1 MSQKWFNGLNLQQ
14 NQLENAV
21 IQNLASDPSS
31 GKAGQIYYNTTDNG
45 YRYYNGTAWV
55 SISADAIKSIVAGN
69 GLTSSTSGNAV
80 TLTLGTPSTSGATSG
95 NTLGDNSV
103 TENSHTHQICIPTAS
118 TIERGIIQLAT
129 DTEATTGTETKKAVT
144 PKQLATA
151 KQEAINSAKV
161 TIQTSDGLTGGS
173 STPATSFTLGLS
185 DSGVAA
191 DTYNNVTVDAKGR
204 VTKGL
209 NKSYVETSALDDY
222 QKKQDNTLN
231 TTVKT
236 VVGAINEV
244 RGTADAA
251 NATATTNATE
261 ITNIKN
267 GTTVVGKA
275 NKVANPLTI
284 SDGTNSIT
292 YDGSAARTLQF
303 KPEDFSESTSG
314 GTATV
319 ALIDKG
325 YATKTYVDTQDDK
338 KLDKAGGIITGDLTI
353 GGNVTVNGT
362 TTTVNSNTLTV
373 KDKLIEVAKDNTT
386 TLTSPAG
393 IIVPRYNGTED
404 YGALVIDSDGN
415 AKVGDVKLKADGD
428 IDVNNSDLQTL
439 ATRTGLQDGQLVKW
453 DDTQKTLVPDTT
465 VASNASSALSKANAN
480 TTEIIN
486 IKNGTT
492 KVGKADKL
500 TTARTI
506 SLSGDATG
514 STTFD
519 GSANKDINVT
529 LSNTG
534 VAAGTYNTVTVDA
547 KGRVTAAMNTQN
559 SQVTEIT
566 GDGVK
571 TVFDIAHTLGKDV
584 LVQVFLNGQQVGADT
599 VDELVSVDVFTANNK
614 VKLVFATA
622 PKTTEKFKV
631 VISSGGSVG
640 GGGSSGGGSALAK
653 IYGVDKVGSEN
664 PDALVRTDDAVGL
677 NVTVGTSEITSDF
690 DNCYPWCDMQEVTD
704 ASGNVFIKIPKFYS
718 KITKNADGTY
728 KHQLS
733 GIRYEGFST
742 LFVDGLGFEIDGVL
756 VGKYEGSGSSE
767 RVYSKSGQT
776 VLTRITCDN
785 FRTAC
790 KANGAGYQQYDFLID
805 LIIKELWL
813 IEMKT
818 TNCQSIMY
826 GYVNN
831 NSAATNTGATDSVI
845 TPSGSPVSNTDGK
858 HACKYRGIENLW
870 GNIFIWCD
878 GISFSSDKVYVCTD
892 PASYTAG
899 KIDAPYVYQGNCP
912 VGDGWIKKVEPLGRN
927 PLIQYVTEI
936 ARVGNTPYFYDYMN
950 VSGSVLAVGG
960 AWSDARYAGLWYWAA
975 SYSPSDTY
983 LPIGGRLCYKPR

>member
-55 SISADAIKSIVAGN
+55 SVSADAIKSIVAGN

-103 TENSHTHQICIPTAS
+103 TENSHTHQIRIPSAS
-118 TIERGIIQLAT
+118 TTEKGIVQLAT
-129 DTEATTGTETKKAVT
+129 DTEATTGTETTKAVT
-144 PKQLATA
+144 PKQLASA
-151 KQEAINSAKV
+151 KQDAINSAKV

-185 DSGVAA
+185 NSGVTAG
-191 DTYNNVTVDAKGR
+191 TYNNVTVDAKGR
-204 VTKGL
+204 VTAGSS
-209 NKSYVETSALDDY
+209 KSYVETSALDAY
-222 QKKQDNTLN
+222 QKKQDNALN

-244 RGTADAA
+244 KGTADAA
-251 NATATTNATE
+251 STKATTNATE

-267 GTTVVGKA
+267 GTTAVGEA

-303 KPEDFSESTSG
+303 KPEDFSESISG

-319 ALIDKG
+319 ALKDKG
-325 YATKTYVDTQDDK
+325 YATKTYVDAQDDK
-338 KLDKAGGIITGDLTI
+338 KLDKAGGTITGDLTI

-362 TTTVNSNTLTV
+362 TTTVNSTTLAV

-393 IIVPRYNGTED
+393 LIVPKYNGTD
-404 YGALVIDSDGN
+404 YGALVIDGEGN
-415 AKVGDVKLKADGD
+415 AKVGDVQLTAGGD

-453 DDTQKTLVPDTT
+453 DGTRKTLVPDTT

-480 TTEIIN
+480 TTEITN

-492 KVGKADKL
+492 SVGKADKL
-500 TTARTI
+500 STARTI
-506 SLSGDATG
+506 SLNGDATG

-519 GSANKDINVT
+519 GSANKEISVT

-534 VAAGTYNTVTVDA
+534 VTAGTYNTVTVDA
-547 KGRVTAAMNTQN
+547 KGRVTAATNTQN

-566 GDGVK
+566 GDGTK

-599 VDELVSVDVFTANNK
+599 VDELVSVDVYTANNK

-622 PKTTEKFKV
+622 PKTTEKFKI
-631 VISSGGSVG
+631 VISSGGSG
-640 GGGSSGGGSALAK
+640 GGNGSGNSTNEWITAPIDTVLDFNTHYTIMVDLGLFPPVPTM
-653 IYGVDKVGSEN
+653 IYA
-664 PDALVRTDDAVGL
+664 P
-677 NVTVGTSEITSDF
+677 
-690 DNCYPWCDMQEVTD
+690 
-704 ASGNVFIKIPKFYS
+704 ASGNDTLIGALPYYTVGGPETDFDGNLESYGLTHMDIEIQTVKDNNTLRGFKLKGVRITEIKF
-718 KITKNADGTY
+718 TTLGGAATGTY
-728 KHQLS
+728 S
-733 GIRYEGFST
+733 SA
-742 LFVDGLGFEIDGVL
+742 LFADAGVT
-756 VGKYEGSGSSE
+756 S
-767 RVYSKSGQT
+767 
-776 VLTRITCDN
+776 
-785 FRTAC
+785 F
-790 KANGAGYQQYDFLID
+790 QY
-805 LIIKELWL
+805 
-813 IEMKT
+813 
-818 TNCQSIMY
+818 
-826 GYVNN
+826 
-831 NSAATNTGATDSVI
+831 
-845 TPSGSPVSNTDGK
+845 
-858 HACKYRGIENLW
+858 
-870 GNIFIWCD
+870 
-878 GISFSSDKVYVCTD
+878 
-892 PASYTAG
+892 
-899 KIDAPYVYQGNCP
+899 
-912 VGDGWIKKVEPLGRN
+912 KKG
-927 PLIQYVTEI
+927 
-936 ARVGNTPYFYDYMN
+936 
-950 VSGSVLAVGG
+950 
-960 AWSDARYAGLWYWAA
+960 
-975 SYSPSDTY
+975 
-983 LPIGGRLCYKPR
+983 

>member
-55 SISADAIKSIVAGN
+55 SVSADAIKSIVAGN

-103 TENSHTHQICIPTAS
+103 TENSHTHQIRIPSAS
-118 TIERGIIQLAT
+118 TTEKGIVQLAT
-129 DTEATTGTETKKAVT
+129 DTDVTTGTETTKAVT

-151 KQEAINSAKV
+151 KQDAINSAKV
-161 TIQTSDGLTGGS
+161 TIQTSDGLTGGN

-191 DTYNNVTVDAKGR
+191 GTYNNVTVDAKGR
-204 VTKGL
+204 VTAGSS
-209 NKSYVETSALDDY
+209 KSYVETSALDDY

-231 TTVKT
+231 TTAKT

-244 RGTADAA
+244 KGTADAA
-251 NATATTNATE
+251 STKATTNATE

-267 GTTVVGKA
+267 GTTVVGEA

-284 SDGTNSIT
+284 SDGTNSTT

-303 KPEDFSESTSG
+303 KPEDFSESISG

-319 ALIDKG
+319 ALKDKG
-325 YATKTYVDTQDDK
+325 YATKTYVDAQDDK
-338 KLDKAGGIITGDLTI
+338 KLDKAGGTITGDLTI
-353 GGNVTVNGT
+353 GGNVIVNGT

-393 IIVPRYNGTED
+393 IIVPKYNGTD
-404 YGALVIDSDGN
+404 YGALVIDGEGN
-415 AKVGDVKLKADGD
+415 AKVGDVQLTAGGD

-453 DDTQKTLVPDTT
+453 DDTRKTLVPDTT

-480 TTEIIN
+480 TTEITN

-492 KVGKADKL
+492 SVGKADSADKL

-506 SLSGDATG
+506 SLNGDATG

-519 GSANKDINVT
+519 GSANKEISVT

-534 VAAGTYNTVTVDA
+534 VTAGTYNTVTVDA
-547 KGRVTAAMNTQN
+547 KGRVTAATNTQN

-599 VDELVSVDVFTANNK
+599 VDELVSVDVYTANNK

-622 PKTTEKFKV
+622 PKTTEKFKI
-631 VISSGGSVG
+631 VISSGGSG
-640 GGGSSGGGSALAK
+640 GGNGSGNSTNEWITAPIDTVLDFNTHYTIMVDLGLFPPVPTM
-653 IYGVDKVGSEN
+653 IYA
-664 PDALVRTDDAVGL
+664 P
-677 NVTVGTSEITSDF
+677 
-690 DNCYPWCDMQEVTD
+690 
-704 ASGNVFIKIPKFYS
+704 ASGNDTLIGALPYYTVGGPETDFDGNLESYGLTHMDIEIQTVKDNNTLRGFKLKGVRITEIKF
-718 KITKNADGTY
+718 TTLGGAATGTY
-728 KHQLS
+728 S
-733 GIRYEGFST
+733 SA
-742 LFVDGLGFEIDGVL
+742 LFADAGVT
-756 VGKYEGSGSSE
+756 S
-767 RVYSKSGQT
+767 
-776 VLTRITCDN
+776 
-785 FRTAC
+785 F
-790 KANGAGYQQYDFLID
+790 QY
-805 LIIKELWL
+805 
-813 IEMKT
+813 
-818 TNCQSIMY
+818 
-826 GYVNN
+826 
-831 NSAATNTGATDSVI
+831 
-845 TPSGSPVSNTDGK
+845 
-858 HACKYRGIENLW
+858 
-870 GNIFIWCD
+870 
-878 GISFSSDKVYVCTD
+878 
-892 PASYTAG
+892 
-899 KIDAPYVYQGNCP
+899 
-912 VGDGWIKKVEPLGRN
+912 KKG
-927 PLIQYVTEI
+927 
-936 ARVGNTPYFYDYMN
+936 
-950 VSGSVLAVGG
+950 
-960 AWSDARYAGLWYWAA
+960 
-975 SYSPSDTY
+975 
-983 LPIGGRLCYKPR
+983 

>member
-55 SISADAIKSIVAGN
+55 NISADAIKSIVAGN

-103 TENSHTHQICIPTAS
+103 TENSHTHQIRIPSAS
-118 TIERGIIQLAT
+118 TTEKGIVQLAT
-129 DTEATTGTETKKAVT
+129 DTEATTGTETTKAVT
-144 PKQLATA
+144 PKQLAAA
-151 KQEAINSAKV
+151 KQDAINSAKV

-191 DTYNNVTVDAKGR
+191 GTYNNITVDAKGR
-204 VTKGL
+204 VTAGSS
-209 NKSYVETSALDDY
+209 KSYVEPSALDDY

-231 TTVKT
+231 TTAKT

-244 RGTADAA
+244 KGTADAA
-251 NATATTNATE
+251 STKATTNATE

-267 GTTVVGKA
+267 GTTAVGKA

-284 SDGTNSIT
+284 SDGTNSTT

-303 KPEDFSESTSG
+303 KPEDFSESISG

-319 ALIDKG
+319 ALKDKG
-325 YATKTYVDTQDDK
+325 YATKTYVDAQDDK

-393 IIVPRYNGTED
+393 IIVPKYNGTD
-404 YGALVIDSDGN
+404 YGALVIDGEGN
-415 AKVGDVKLKADGD
+415 AKVGDVQLTAGGD

-480 TTEIIN
+480 TTEITN

-492 KVGKADKL
+492 SVGKADKL

-519 GSANKDINVT
+519 GSANKEISVT

-534 VAAGTYNTVTVDA
+534 VTAGTYNTVTVDA
-547 KGRVTAAMNTQN
+547 KGRVTAATNTQN

-599 VDELVSVDVFTANNK
+599 VDELVSVDVYTANNK

-622 PKTTEKFKV
+622 PKTTEKFKI
-631 VISSGGSVG
+631 VISSGGSG
-640 GGGSSGGGSALAK
+640 GGGNGS
-653 IYGVDKVGSEN
+653 
-664 PDALVRTDDAVGL
+664 
-677 NVTVGTSEITSDF
+677 TSEWITA
-690 DNCYPWCDMQEVTD
+690 P
-704 ASGNVFIKIPKFYS
+704 
-718 KITKNADGTY
+718 
-728 KHQLS
+728 
-733 GIRYEGFST
+733 
-742 LFVDGLGFEIDGVL
+742 ID
-756 VGKYEGSGSSE
+756 
-767 RVYSKSGQT
+767 T
-776 VLTRITCDN
+776 VL
-785 FRTAC
+785 
-790 KANGAGYQQYDFLID
+790 DFN
-805 LIIKELWL
+805 
-813 IEMKT
+813 T
-818 TNCQSIMY
+818 HYTIM
-826 GYVNN
+826 VNL
-831 NSAATNTGATDSVI
+831 GLY
-845 TPSGSPVSNTDGK
+845 PPVPTMIY
-858 HACKYRGIENLW
+858 A
-870 GNIFIWCD
+870 
-878 GISFSSDKVYVCTD
+878 
-892 PASYTAG
+892 PASDNDTLIGALPYYTAG
-899 KIDAPYVYQGNCP
+899 GPETDFDGNIESY
-912 VGDGWIKKVEPLGRN
+912 GLMHLDIE
-927 PLIQYVTEI
+927 IQTVKNNNTLRGFKLKGVRMTEI
-936 ARVGNTPYFYDYMN
+936 KFTT
-950 VSGSVLAVGG
+950 LGG
-960 AWSDARYAGLWYWAA
+960 AATGTYSSALFADAGVT
-975 SYSPSDTY
+975 SFQ
-983 LPIGGRLCYKPR
+983 YKKG

>member
-103 TENSHTHQICIPTAS
+103 TENSHTHQIRIPSAS
-118 TIERGIIQLAT
+118 TTEKGIVQLAT
-129 DTEATTGTETKKAVT
+129 DTDVTTGTETKKAVT
-144 PKQLATA
+144 PKQLAEA
-151 KQEAINSAKV
+151 KQDAINSAKV

-204 VTKGL
+204 VTQGF

-231 TTVKT
+231 TTAKT

-244 RGTADAA
+244 KGTADAA
-251 NATATTNATE
+251 STKATTNATE
-261 ITNIKN
+261 IANIKN
-267 GTTVVGKA
+267 GTTVVGQA
-275 NKVANPLTI
+275 TKVANPLTI

-303 KPEDFSESTSG
+303 KPEDFSESISG
-314 GTATV
+314 GTVTV
-319 ALIDKG
+319 ALKDKG
-325 YATKTYVDTQDDK
+325 YATKAYVDAQDDK
-338 KLDKAGGIITGDLTI
+338 KLDKTGGTITGDLTI

-393 IIVPRYNGTED
+393 IIVPKYNGTD

-453 DDTQKTLVPDTT
+453 DATNKTLVPDTT

-480 TTEIIN
+480 ATEITN

-519 GSANKDINVT
+519 GSANKEISVT

-534 VAAGTYNTVTVDA
+534 VTAGTYNTVTVDA
-547 KGRVTAAMNTQN
+547 KGRVTAASSKNYSTKVVQ
-559 SQVTEIT
+559 TIT
-566 GDGVK
+566 GDGSK
-571 TVFDIAHTLGKDV
+571 TSFDVAHTLGADV
-584 LVQVFLNGQQVGADT
+584 SVQVYLKNQTVGADT
-599 VDELVSVDVFTANNK
+599 VDELVMVDTYTLNNK
-614 VKLVFATA
+614 VKLLFATA
-622 PKTTEKFKV
+622 PTTTQTFKV
-631 VISSGGSVG
+631 VI
-640 GGGSSGGGSALAK
+640 
-653 IYGVDKVGSEN
+653 
-664 PDALVRTDDAVGL
+664 
-677 NVTVGTSEITSDF
+677 
-690 DNCYPWCDMQEVTD
+690 
-704 ASGNVFIKIPKFYS
+704 
-718 KITKNADGTY
+718 
-728 KHQLS
+728 
-733 GIRYEGFST
+733 
-742 LFVDGLGFEIDGVL
+742 
-756 VGKYEGSGSSE
+756 
-767 RVYSKSGQT
+767 
-776 VLTRITCDN
+776 
-785 FRTAC
+785 
-790 KANGAGYQQYDFLID
+790 
-805 LIIKELWL
+805 
-813 IEMKT
+813 
-818 TNCQSIMY
+818 
-826 GYVNN
+826 
-831 NSAATNTGATDSVI
+831 
-845 TPSGSPVSNTDGK
+845 
-858 HACKYRGIENLW
+858 
-870 GNIFIWCD
+870 
-878 GISFSSDKVYVCTD
+878 
-892 PASYTAG
+892 
-899 KIDAPYVYQGNCP
+899 
-912 VGDGWIKKVEPLGRN
+912 
-927 PLIQYVTEI
+927 
-936 ARVGNTPYFYDYMN
+936 
-950 VSGSVLAVGG
+950 
-960 AWSDARYAGLWYWAA
+960 
-975 SYSPSDTY
+975 
-983 LPIGGRLCYKPR
+983 IG